1 MSKRIM
7 AYFQRDDPRMARKKT
22 HNFAERE
29 RITLAPTVGSEL
41 GKRRFAQRFLVV
53 PW

>member
-1 MSKRIM
+1 MQNM
-7 AYFQRDDPRMARKKT
+7 AYSGKFGAWHEKRT

-29 RITLAPTVGSEL
+29 PITLALTVGREL
-41 GKRRFAQRFLVV
+41 GKRRFAQRFPVV